1 MFSPFL
7 SALICETLNAFRHR
21 IDPEQSIQLQSRSI
35 WRRYLGQFMGF
46 IQERVFFSILI
57 NADIIRVIF
66 DVARWLQRFY
76 RQR

>member
-1 MFSPFL
+1 
-7 SALICETLNAFRHR
+7 
-21 IDPEQSIQLQSRSI
+21 
-35 WRRYLGQFMGF
+35 MGF
-46 IQERVFFSILI
+46 IQVKVFFPILI